1 MALSNIL
8 RWAVIFF
15 VLALIAAF
23 FGFGGIAS
31 SATGIAK
38 ILFFGFVIA
47 AVVSLVAGLASRS
60 PRV

>member
-1 MALSNIL
+1 MALSSIL

-15 VLALIAAF
+15 ILALIAAF

-31 SATGIAK
+31 GATDIAQ

-47 AVVSLVAGLASRS
+47 AVVALVAGFASRS
-60 PRV
+60 RV